1 MEDASIN
8 MWGEIK
14 VFIDKHFNK
23 IDIDA
28 LRQFICSGSAY
39 IWGDS
44 LHNSNIFDVFS
55 PSSFKGIF
63 DNDSSKW
70 GKERD
75 SLEIQGFSCQEN
87 LIIISAIEDI
97 FSLIPKLQEL
107 DIKDYYFYRSKELHN
122 RYEKTE
128 LLFHKKS

>member
-1 MEDASIN
+1 M
-8 MWGEIK
+8 
-14 VFIDKHFNK
+14 FIDKHFNK

-28 LRQFICSGSAY
+28 LRQLIDSGSAY

-44 LHNSNIFDVFS
+44 LHNSNIFDVFL

-63 DNDSSKW
+63 DNDQSKW

-97 FSLIPKLQEL
+97 FSLIPQLQKL
-107 DIKDYYFYRSKELHN
+107 DIKNYYFYRSEELHS
-122 RYEKTE
+122 RYEKPE
-128 LLFHKKS
+128 LSFYKKSSRKLLLKL